1 MTGAGLRF
9 EREGA
14 VARLVLD
21 RPDAANSIN
30 LDLAKALARAAVQC
44 DEDATIRSVVLTAR
58 GKLFCP
64 GGDVGAFAS
73 AGDGLPALLKDLTI
87 YLHQAVSRLA
97 RMEKPLVTAV
107 NGAAA
112 GAGFSL
118 AILGDIALAARSATF
133 NVAYGAIGL
142 SPDGGST
149 WLLPR
154 LVGLRRAQEIMLR
167 NQRLGA
173 EQAAELGVVTRVVD
187 DGALLEEAMAIA
199 HELATGPTFALGRTR
214 ALLLNSFGESLE
226 AQMEFEARS
235 IVECGRSAHGQAGV
249 AAFLARRK
257 PEFD

>member
-133 NVAYGAIGL
+133 NVA
-142 SPDGGST
+142 ST